1 MGASAPSHETPLVLV
16 GHEDN
21 ARVVLA
27 ADTAARRSGI
37 AVGMPATKAQ
47 ALLADLVIMDADQAA
62 DTEALSKLA
71 LWAQRL
77 YAPFVACDP
86 PDGLMIDIT
95 GAAHL
100 LGGEDALLKDIVRRL
115 TSAAIDAR
123 AAVAPTYGAAYSFAR
138 YVANPIFIANK
149 NKLAG
154 ALGLLPV
161 AALRLD
167 RDIVITLRQLGI
179 ERIGEL
185 EGMMRAPLSLRFGP
199 LPGCR
204 LDQAYGRI
212 AEPFESIAAP
222 QLLYAK
228 RNFAEPIAAAETITR
243 YIGKLVDQLCID
255 LETKALG
262 TRKLD
267 LLFFRVDSQTA
278 SIRVGTAKPV
288 RDVKRLTRLLCGR
301 LEMID
306 PGFGIEK
313 MILAATIVE
322 PLDYRAVGST
332 LLEKPVPDISGLL
345 DTLTNRV
352 SGGGNVY
359 RLTAVES
366 DIPERALK
374 RVAPLAPATGA
385 SWPVNWP
392 RPTRLLNPP
401 ESIETV
407 ALLPD
412 HPPAAFIWR
421 GQRRRIKRADG
432 PERVFGE
439 WWKRD
444 AEINAVRDY
453 FQVEDDAGERF
464 WLFLAGDGENPATG
478 SQGWFIHGLFA

>member
-1 MGASAPSHETPLVLV
+1 MGASAPSLETPLVLV
-16 GHEDN
+16 GHEGN

-27 ADTAARRSGI
+27 ADMAARRSGVAI
-37 AVGMPATKAQ
+37 GMPASKAQ
-47 ALLADLVIMDADQAA
+47 ALLADLVIMDADYPA
-62 DTEALSKLA
+62 DTEALHKLA

-77 YAPFVACDP
+77 YAPFVACDL

-100 LGGEDALLKDIVRRL
+100 LGGEEALLKDIVRRL
-115 TSAAIDAR
+115 ASACIDVR
-123 AAVAPTYGAAYSFAR
+123 AAAAPTYGAAFAFAR

-149 NKLAG
+149 DKLAG

-167 RDIVITLRQLGI
+167 PNTVITLRQLGF

-199 LPGCR
+199 LPGRR

-212 AEPFESIAAP
+212 SEPFESVVTP
-222 QLLYAK
+222 QLIYSK
-228 RNFAEPIAAAETITR
+228 RNFAEPIAAHETITR

-262 TRKLD
+262 ARKLD

-278 SIRVGTAKPV
+278 SIRVGTAKPA
-288 RDVKRLTRLLCGR
+288 REAKRLKRLLCDR
-301 LEMID
+301 LETVD

-313 MILAATIVE
+313 MVLAATVAE
-322 PLDYRAVGST
+322 PLDYRTVSSS
-332 LLEKPVPDISGLL
+332 LLEAPAPDISGLI
-345 DTLTNRV
+345 DTLANRV
-352 SGGGNVY
+352 SVGGNIY
-359 RLTAVES
+359 RLAAVES
-366 DIPERALK
+366 DIPERSTMQVEA
-374 RVAPLAPATGA
+374 LAPATSA
-385 SWPVNWP
+385 SWSLNWP
-392 RPTRLLNPP
+392 RPMRLLNPP
-401 ESIETV
+401 EAIETM

-421 GQRRRIKRADG
+421 GQRRRVKRADG

-453 FQVEDDAGERF
+453 FQVEDDAGERY
-464 WLFLAGDGENPATG
+464 WLFRAGDGENPATG
-478 SQGWFIHGLFA
+478 SQNWFIHGLFG